1 VFFLHRENGD
11 FSILMKEISYEIVS
25 YSGFKNTNGWHN
37 EAGISKDTSS
47 NK

>member
-1 VFFLHRENGD
+1 MFLLYCEKGD
-11 FSILMKEISYEIVS
+11 FSILMKDISYEIVS